1 MLGKITLDIP
11 PSPGNPRNSE
21 GAMLRRK
28 DGSILFVYSHFPG
41 SEAAD
46 DSTADLHAMV
56 SNDEGEH
63 FSPLGLVVSHEE
75 TQAKNVMSVSLLRM
89 EDGSIGLF
97 YLERKS
103 ESDMRMILRR
113 SADEGRTWSQPSVC
127 MPYPGHYVVNN
138 DRVVRLASGRI
149 YLPCALHRRVVCDDG
164 SVYFDSRSEFVGVYS
179 DDDGHTWHEGP
190 GKCVLAPAGA
200 SKTGMQEPGVVEMG
214 AGVLWGWART
224 DLGRQYE
231 TFSMDGG
238 ETWTPASPSA
248 FTGPI
253 SALSMKHLPDSTL
266 LAVYNPIPLYNGRPV
281 HVNGVW
287 TGGRTPLSLVRLRGH
302 ARGELQ
308 PTAIEDDPGSGYCYI
323 SLFLANDGVLLSYC
337 AGGLG
342 DGACLNRLRVRK
354 IRYEEL
360 PAPV

>member
-138 DRVVRLASGRI
+138 DRIVRLASGRI

-164 SVYFDSRSEFVGVYS
+164 SVYFDSRSL
-179 DDDGHTWHEGP
+179 D
-190 GKCVLAPAGA
+190 
-200 SKTGMQEPGVVEMG
+200 
-214 AGVLWGWART
+214 
-224 DLGRQYE
+224 
-231 TFSMDGG
+231 
-238 ETWTPASPSA
+238 
-248 FTGPI
+248 
-253 SALSMKHLPDSTL
+253 
-266 LAVYNPIPLYNGRPV
+266 YNGQTYDPPYKIV
-281 HVNGVW
+281 VLV
-287 TGGRTPLSLVRLRGH
+287 GG
-302 ARGELQ
+302 ARQGK
-308 PTAIEDDPGSGYCYI
+308 GSGSSKKEAEAAAARDALERLGYTK
-323 SLFLANDGVLLSYC
+323 DGVI
-337 AGGLG
+337 AQQK
-342 DGACLNRLRVRK
+342 RK
-354 IRYEEL
+354 
-360 PAPV
+360 